1 MEPQTPDSVMPEAL
15 MPIDTSSGLEWHAF
29 LAFNGWRSRLVG
41 RVEAVSREEI
51 TLTRIDLDAESAEE
65 AEVRVAWP
73 DVDCIAVCGP
83 DRDED
88 LFDLLRDEPHS

>member
-1 MEPQTPDSVMPEAL
+1 MEPQTPDSAMPEAL

-51 TLTRIDLDAESAEE
+51 TLTRIDLGADRGGE
-65 AEVRVAWP
+65 ALVRVSWP

-83 DRDED
+83 DRDDD
-88 LFDLLRDEPHS
+88 LFALLRDETHG